1 MSIADED
8 AIGDVVRM
16 LSVVGVWVAA
26 SIAALIVASP
36 VAWADA
42 WVAAQSAACD
52 VHAGGAAAAA
62 AAALG
67 AAWIGCSV
75 PAAVVVGSF
84 GMQSS
89 EIRECWTYGT
99 CPHDDPLVLL
109 RGQKCLFRCLHGG
122 RRYHYRASSAPIY
135 RPV

>member
-42 WVAAQSAACD
+42 WVAAQSDACD

-62 AAALG
+62 AALS